1 MTELEVER
9 LHAKTKLNSVSV
21 WVLKRTN
28 KLKLLVK
35 VKIEL
40 TNSIQGETL
49 TLKEHFYIACVR
61 LKKSFYRLMNYSQL
75 FRATTIKIL
84 FNNSSLLSAL
94 LLSFFNF
101 SSFQNEKTRF
111 GFFTLL
117 YVRIITEKCA
127 FHVVSDQRADLLYL
141 ITNSARTANYTD
153 FPLAFSLFMK
163 VIFLRWRWE
172 IDRQTIGY
180 SELKRS

>member
-1 MTELEVER
+1 MTQEVATECKMKLRHFYIVTTGNVTELEVER

-61 LKKSFYRLMNYSQL
+61 LKKNFYRLMNYSQL
-75 FRATTIKIL
+75 FRATTIK
-84 FNNSSLLSAL
+84 N
-94 LLSFFNF
+94 
-101 SSFQNEKTRF
+101 
-111 GFFTLL
+111 
-117 YVRIITEKCA
+117 
-127 FHVVSDQRADLLYL
+127 
-141 ITNSARTANYTD
+141 
-153 FPLAFSLFMK
+153 
-163 VIFLRWRWE
+163 
-172 IDRQTIGY
+172 TI
-180 SELKRS
+180 